1 VAEGV
6 RSACPPRT
14 GNPEDRMSTWE
25 FVVDT
30 LEWLAMV
37 PLLLL
42 LWWASIE
49 RARIRHQWL
58 KLQMKLS
65 EKGAPYD
72 WCVAASVLAGG
83 L

>member
-1 VAEGV
+1 
-6 RSACPPRT
+6 
-14 GNPEDRMSTWE
+14 MSTWE

-58 KLQMKLS
+58 KLQMKLP

>member
-1 VAEGV
+1 VAEDV
-6 RSACPPRT
+6 RSAWPPRAV
-14 GNPEDRMSTWE
+14 NPEDGMSTWE

-30 LEWLAMV
+30 VEWLAIV

-49 RARIRHQWL
+49 RARLRHQWL
-58 KLQMKLS
+58 KMQSELP